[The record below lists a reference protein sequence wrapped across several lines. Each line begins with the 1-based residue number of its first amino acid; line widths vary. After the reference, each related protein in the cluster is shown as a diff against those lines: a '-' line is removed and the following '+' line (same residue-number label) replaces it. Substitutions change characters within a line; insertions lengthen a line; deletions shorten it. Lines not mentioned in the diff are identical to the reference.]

1 MDHEKKH
8 PYDDILYLPH
18 HTSATRPRMPAL
30 DRAAQFSP
38 FAALTGYDD
47 VIQETARLTDRP
59 ADLDE
64 NRKEFLNEK
73 LQMVAEMIEE
83 RPEITL
89 TYFEPDERKTGGA
102 YVSVTGRVEKLDEIR
117 CVLVLK
123 DGTAVSFSQIYEL
136 ESGRFHSLD

>member
-38 FAALTGYDD
+38 FAALTGYDN

-59 ADLDE
+59 AVLDE

>member
-73 LQMVAEMIEE
+73 LQMLAEMIEE

>member
-1 MDHEKKH
+1 MDHEKNH

-38 FAALTGYDD
+38 FAALTGYDN

-59 ADLDE
+59 AVLDE

-73 LQMVAEMIEE
+73 LQMLAEMIEE

>member
-1 MDHEKKH
+1 MDHEKNH
-8 PYDDILYLPH
+8 PYDDILYRPH

-64 NRKEFLNEK
+64 NRKAFLNEK
-73 LQMVAEMIEE
+73 LQMLAEMIEE